1 MAQLNMAVFHAS
13 LQPLPW
19 TAHARID
26 PASIGFRMNTTAG
39 LSPSGP

>member
-1 MAQLNMAVFHAS
+1 MAVFLAS
-13 LQPLPW
+13 LQPFPW

-26 PASIGFRMNTTAG
+26 PASIGFCMNTTAD